1 MADRLMNKGW
11 KPKLYTPDG
20 RPKVDE
26 TVLSSLE
33 YPEAKL
39 LAEHFL
45 VQKRIGQLAEG
56 ANAWLKLE
64 RTEKF
69 MDKLLLACKHWEVH
83 SPKA

>member
-1 MADRLMNKGW
+1 MNEGW

-20 RPKVDE
+20 KPKVDE

-45 VQKRIGQLAEG
+45 VQKRIGQQSRA
-56 ANAWLKLE
+56 
-64 RTEKF
+64 
-69 MDKLLLACKHWEVH
+69 
-83 SPKA
+83 